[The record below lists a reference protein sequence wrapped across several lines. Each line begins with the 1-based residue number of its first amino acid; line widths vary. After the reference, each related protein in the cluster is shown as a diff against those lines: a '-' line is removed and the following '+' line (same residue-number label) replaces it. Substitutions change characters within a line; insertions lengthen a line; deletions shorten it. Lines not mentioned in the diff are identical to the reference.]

1 MQKAYNNLNE
11 FLINHRIKDDKSLQ
25 ITHTAIG
32 NTDLNIYSGAYHI
45 SGEDWNI
52 FMDLYYQNVF
62 IKNNKQY
69 LTEKQSEVGP
79 ILVDFDFRYK
89 WCVSERQHTEEII
102 ENIILVYTEELK
114 NFFEFKEDSV
124 FDIFISEK
132 PNINRVNMN
141 DVDKNYVKDG
151 IHMCIGIQMDH
162 VMQQMLRSRVML
174 KLMDVFK
181 EMPLTNDI
189 DSILDLGISKGCTNW
204 QLFGS
209 RKPGNEVYEL
219 SYYIENKYDDADG
232 EFITNAKNPKLS
244 KDIFIKM
251 SAQYIGNLKLEINE
265 KILNEYNELLN
276 KRNTKTKKGSL
287 VKSKIK
293 FQVDNLEEDEYND
306 EITLDEIKSEEILEK
321 AIQNIFKNL
330 NPSDYYIKE
339 IHNYT
344 QILPEKYY
352 EAGSHLLNRQVAF
365 ALKTTDERLFLS
377 WIKLRSKAVDFD
389 YDSIPILYNDW
400 KKYFNKSQM
409 GITKK
414 SIIYWART
422 DAFEEYEK
430 VRKTTVDYY
439 FEMTVKTSTEY
450 DFAQLLYQIYG
461 DKYVCSNIKNNEWY
475 IFKSHRW
482 ELDRGNS
489 LRMSISKDMYNLYM
503 DKIMA
508 AMKEESELSITPENE
523 KKIECLNKRITKLV
537 DLSNKLKKTHDK
549 NNIMRE
555 ASEIFYDKNFITNID
570 ANKYLLGF
578 TNGVIDFKAKEF
590 RDGNP
595 QDYITKSTRNAYIDY
610 KIEEYSVIKNEIIKF
625 MEQLFPIPELN
636 EYMWAHLSSTLI
648 GVNLN
653 QTFNIYKGRG
663 SNGKS
668 KMVDLMSRSLGD
680 YKGTVP
686 LALITEKKGLIGG
699 TSSEIMQLKGVR
711 YAVMQEPSKD
721 MKVHEGTMKEL
732 TGGDPLQGRS
742 LYCES
747 ETFDPQFTLGC
758 CTNVDLVFTSNDEG
772 TWRRVRDIL
781 FPSKFV
787 DEGYVPEE
795 DEIYI
800 YPKDMGLDDKIVNWA
815 PVFISMLVQK
825 AFETDGVVKDC
836 NVVLE
841 SSRKYRQRQDNISS
855 FVNQMVIRC
864 EDETKKLRKRELSEA
879 FKQWMSENSSNLKCS
894 KVNELYEYMNK
905 KFKVST
911 DEKGWKG
918 CYISYEE
925 DMEELNMVQ

>member
-1 MQKAYNNLNE
+1 MQIAYNNLND
-11 FLINHRIKDDKSLQ
+11 FLINNRTKEDKSLQ
-25 ITHTAIG
+25 VTHTAIG
-32 NTDLNIYSGAYHI
+32 SIELKIYSGAYHI
-45 SGEDWNI
+45 IGNDWDK
-52 FMDLYYQNVF
+52 FMELYFQNVF
-62 IKNNKQY
+62 VKKCKQY
-69 LTEKQSEVGP
+69 LTEKQNSIGP
-79 ILVDFDFRYK
+79 ILIDFDFRYG
-89 WCVSERQHTEEII
+89 WDVSERQHNEEII
-102 ENIILVYTEELK
+102 ENIIMIYTEELK
-114 NFFEFKEDSV
+114 NFFVFNENSV
-124 FDIFISEK
+124 FDIFVTEK
-132 PNINRVNMN
+132 PNINRVVKT
-141 DVDKNYVKDG
+141 DVENNYVKDG

-162 VMQQMLRSRVML
+162 VMQQMLRNRVMV
-174 KLMDVFK
+174 KLIEVFSV
-181 EMPLTNDI
+181 MPLTNTI
-189 DSILDLGISKGCTNW
+189 DEILDLGISKGCTNW

-209 RKPGNEVYEL
+209 RKPGNEAYEL
-219 SYYIENKYDDADG
+219 TYYIENTYDENDG
-232 EFITNAKNPKLS
+232 EFITNAKNPIMT
-244 KDIFIKM
+244 KDMFIKM
-251 SAQYIGNLKLEINE
+251 SAQYVNNLKLEFQP
-265 KILNEYNELLN
+265 KIMSEYNEILN
-276 KRNTKTKKGSL
+276 KQNTKSKKSSL

-293 FQVDNLEEDEYND
+293 FQVDNLEDDEDNQ
-306 EITLDEIKSEEILEK
+306 EITLDQITNAEILEK
-321 AIQNIFKNL
+321 SIQDIFKTL

-339 IHNYT
+339 IHEYT

-352 EAGSHLLNRQVAF
+352 DSGSHLLNRQVAF
-365 ALKTTDERLFLS
+365 ALKNTDERLFLS
-377 WIKLRSKAVDFD
+377 WIKLRSKANDFD
-389 YDSIPILYNDW
+389 YDSICQLYKDW
-400 KKYFNKSQM
+400 KKYFNKSQS

-430 VRKTTVDYY
+430 VRKNTMDYY
-439 FEMTVKTSTEY
+439 FEMTVKTATEY
-450 DFAQLLYQIYG
+450 DFAVLLYQIYC

-475 IFKSHRW
+475 AFKHHRW
-482 ELDRGNS
+482 ELDKGNS
-489 LRMSISKDMYNLYM
+489 LRMSISKEMYNLYM

-508 AMKEESELSITPENE
+508 AIKEENDLAITPENE
-523 KKIECLNKRITKLV
+523 KKIEGLKKRVTKLIE
-537 DLSNKLKKTHDK
+537 LSNKLKKTHDK

-555 ASEIFYDKNFITNID
+555 ATELFYDKKFITNID

-578 TNGVIDFKAKEF
+578 TNGVIDFKTKEF

-595 QDYITKSTRNAYIDY
+595 QDYITKSTRIVYIDY
-610 KIEEYSVIKNEIIKF
+610 NLDEYTVIKNEITKF

-636 EYMWAHLSSTLI
+636 EYMWSHLCSTLI

-653 QTFNIYKGRG
+653 QTFNIYKGKG

-699 TSSEIMQLKGVR
+699 TSSEVMQLKGVR

-742 LYCES
+742 LYCDS

-758 CTNVDLVFTSNDEG
+758 CTNVDLVFTSNDDG

-800 YPKDMGLDDKIVNWA
+800 FPKDMELDDKIVSWA
-815 PVFISMLVQK
+815 EVFISMLVQK
-825 AFETDGVVKDC
+825 AFKTGGVVKDC
-836 NVVLE
+836 DIVLD

-855 FVNQMVIRC
+855 FVNQMIVKC
-864 EDETKKLRKRELSEA
+864 DDETRKLRKKEIAEV
-879 FKQWMSENSSNLKCS
+879 FKNWMNENSSNVKGS
-894 KVNELYEYMNK
+894 KATELYEYMNK
-905 KFKVST
+905 KFKKL
-911 DEKGWKG
+911 DNGWKG
-918 CYISYEE
+918 CYIVREEE
-925 DMEELNMVQ
+925 DNDNCEEE